1 MKKVFLGILLVLL
14 VSTAGAQ
21 TQNVDT
27 LARGAVYIDTL
38 TAVKDTFAVSMKG
51 DALGLDAY
59 SVIAYTTAGIDT
71 VTFSFLAPDGVT
83 WYKETLTDMA
93 AQTDSTTFR
102 IGTTPRAFLLQQSF
116 IKMRLT
122 TEDLA
127 ASCVFMI
134 LGKRTFS
141 SHF

>member
-1 MKKVFLGILLVLL
+1 MKPFFAVLLVLL
-14 VSTAGAQ
+14 SVACAFSQ

-27 LARGAVYIDTL
+27 LARGSVYIDTL
-38 TAVKDTFAVSMKG
+38 TAVKDTFAVSLRG
-51 DALGLDAY
+51 DALGLDAF
-59 SVIAYTTAGIDT
+59 SVVAYTTAGIDT

-102 IGTTPRAFLLQQSF
+102 IGTTPRAFLMQQSF
-116 IKMRLT
+116 IKVRLT

-127 ASCVFMI
+127 AACVFMI
-134 LGKRTFS
+134 IGKRTFS